1 MGLWV
6 PLFSSNCRRTL
17 KSSERKEGIAACLG
31 LFQTFLVEAFAKPVF
46 SESSI
51 VDVLQDPKYASL
63 WVGNVYNTIS
73 TQ

>member
-1 MGLWV
+1 M
-6 PLFSSNCRRTL
+6 
-17 KSSERKEGIAACLG
+17 AACLG
-31 LFQTFLVEAFAKPVF
+31 PFQTFLVEAFAKPVF

-51 VDVLQDPKYASL
+51 VDVRQDPKYASL